1 MFYERESVC
10 KTDASERWCERRFT
24 LYLLSWIIDPLSAAI
39 EKEKEMEK
47 TKPRVKKKKKKLLRK
62 SQLKIRLNERKGLA
76 GVCVERAAAQ
86 KSSLKGISGCHAKF
100 YSFAKSFPLW
110 TPKWFYGR
118 KSFQG
123 VFYSVPDYNT
133 ILDADVNLHGF
144 TVNNSSIH
152 AFLFFSFFLFL

>member
-1 MFYERESVC
+1 MLQRDDVRDDSHCICSLELLIFFQQQLRRR
-10 KTDASERWCERRFT
+10 KRWRKLNQEWR
-24 LYLLSWIIDPLSAAI
+24 
-39 EKEKEMEK
+39 
-47 TKPRVKKKKKKLLRK
+47 KKLLRK

-100 YSFAKSFPLW
+100 YSFTKSYPLW
-110 TPKWFYGR
+110 TPKWLYGL

-133 ILDADVNLHGF
+133 ILDADVNLNGF
-144 TVNNSSIH
+144 TANNSSIQYMH
-152 AFLFFSFFLFL
+152 FFPFFFFFFLFL